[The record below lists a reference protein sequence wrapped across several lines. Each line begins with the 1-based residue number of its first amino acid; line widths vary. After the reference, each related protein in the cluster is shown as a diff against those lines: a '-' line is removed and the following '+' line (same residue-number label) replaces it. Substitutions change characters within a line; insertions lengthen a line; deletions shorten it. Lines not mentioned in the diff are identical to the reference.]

1 MNRRQALLA
10 AFGPLGAGVAWPAE
24 DGAPLQL
31 LRTADIGGWPVL
43 RAAIGAREGAW
54 IVDTGAS
61 THAVDA
67 GWASSMQFEELAPTR
82 LTTVT
87 GSRTVRRRLLPAW
100 QAGALDGPASPAVEI
115 DLGPYEALTG
125 VAIAGILGM
134 PLWAGGALVL
144 DLAGRRMARMQAASL
159 DAAFTTRLAFD
170 QGLPVVHLAMGTRAP
185 EPFLLD
191 SGNPGA
197 LVLFARRAAELLAQ
211 AALPRL
217 RVQEPGGSVE
227 VAHALLDTLHFAGRR
242 LEQVPLALEIGAR
255 ARGGAHFDR
264 LSGSVGMALFEDGAL
279 ALDPR
284 AGLLHV
290 RLAPIPLPGGFG
302 FTLSAQRGAAQ
313 VQSVIDGGPAARAG
327 IAPADVL
334 LALDGAPIAG
344 ASPAEVWSRLRA
356 LEQVRLRWQRGG
368 RAQEARLARERFFPR
383 LG

>member
-1 MNRRQALLA
+1 VKRRHALLA
-10 AFGPLGAGVAWPAE
+10 TLGAFGSGAAWPAAA
-24 DGAPLQL
+24 GAPLEL

-43 RAAIGAREGAW
+43 RATIGAREAAW

-67 GWASSMQFEELAPTR
+67 RWVASLQLEELAPAR
-82 LTTVT
+82 LTTIT

-100 QAGALDGPASPAVEI
+100 QAGALDWPASPAVEI

-125 VAIAGILGM
+125 VAIGGILGL

-144 DLAGRRMARMQAASL
+144 DLAGRRMASMQAASL
-159 DAAFTTRLAFD
+159 DAAVTVPLAFD
-170 QGLPVVHLAMGTRAP
+170 GGLPVVQLAMGTRAP

-197 LVLFARRAAELLAQ
+197 LVVFARRAAELLAQ

-227 VAHALLDTLHFAGRR
+227 VAHALLDTLQFAGRR

-255 ARGGAHFDR
+255 ARRGAHFDR
-264 LSGSVGMALFEDGAL
+264 LSGSLGMALFEDGAL

-284 AGLLHV
+284 AGVLHM
-290 RLAPIPLPGGFG
+290 RLAPMPLPGGFG
-302 FTLSAQRGAAQ
+302 FTLRARRGAAQ
-313 VQSVIDGGPAARAG
+313 VQAVIDGGPAARAG
-327 IAPADVL
+327 IAPEDAL
-334 LALDGAPIAG
+334 LALDGAPIAD
-344 ASPAEVWSRLRA
+344 ASPADVWSRLRA
-356 LEQVRLRWQRGG
+356 REQVRLRWQRGG
-368 RAQEARLARERFFPR
+368 RAQEAQLARERFFPR
-383 LG
+383 LR